1 MLKSE
6 NHIVIQGWMCN
17 ELELKGN
24 DLLVFALIYGFSQD
38 GESKF
43 YGGRKYIAETFN
55 ISLPTVDKAL
65 RNLIDLNYIEKESA
79 GDYMTTDTYSANIE
93 VVKKLYMGSKETL
106 QRSSKETLLNKTSNL
121 KLKDKIKSNSNE
133 LLKLP
138 ETKEVKKPNLYSK
151 CLASIDTYT
160 QDIELREYL
169 KNMLDLRLEIARDER
184 KPFYFSMWTHLLK
197 ELTDLG
203 GKTDVKLGKD
213 IVLNS
218 TSHGWKHFYEIT
230 DNNFIRNGKRQ
241 KKDVF
246 GEAGRVKSETYTDD
260 ELAEMERID
269 KEREKKGMRTKF

>member
-65 RNLIDLNYIEKESA
+65 QSLLNKEYIIKYTTEDITETNLYCVDL
-79 GDYMTTDTYSANIE
+79 D

-169 KNMLDLRLEIARDER
+169 KNMLDLRLEIARDEK

-230 DNNFIRNGKRQ
+230 DNNFIRNVKRQ
-241 KKDVF
+241 KKDTF
-246 GEAGRVKSETYTDD
+246 GEQNTVNSSGYTEED
-260 ELAEMERID
+260 EKEEERIN